1 MKSEMALPPGSLK
14 YDEHAPVLA
23 LPDAGLVADL
33 VGPRAFM
40 TERMASSTPW
50 FDRLETPV
58 VVRIAAAFVSRLQRI
73 WIMGPTEFVPGGYR

>member
-1 MKSEMALPPGSLK
+1 MVLLAGPLEH
-14 YDEHAPVLA
+14 DEHAPVLA

-33 VGPRAFM
+33 VGPGAFM
-40 TERMASSTPW
+40 TERTTSATPW

-73 WIMGPTEFVPGGYR
+73 WIMRPSEFVPVGYR